1 MNAPCRRKRVYG
13 TDQGELVM
21 DNVSIERKKHDR
33 GSVIPAARVATVRH
47 VEAQLADLE
56 VDHGVEIVDDEH
68 DVTEAHQ

>member
-1 MNAPCRRKRVYG
+1 
-13 TDQGELVM
+13 M
-21 DNVSIERKKHDR
+21 DNVSIERKRHDR
-33 GSVIPAARVATVRH
+33 RSVIPAARVATVRH